1 MKTLTT
7 PISSPNI
14 TVMEPTWDGIAHL
27 PGNLGLLRVVC
38 GAYPN
43 AVISFV
49 GGASQIA
56 MLKDIAP
63 PDLIARVQFVAWAPG
78 ADADTL
84 PSNVLATRQK
94 LISLP
99 PQLTNQASLLVLC
112 SCTATVLTA
121 LCWMGLA
128 SKSVTML
135 HGNANELDGWRSR
148 NPFRSLFDLTGALKR
163 FCRQGGKV
171 TVLEDRICQQ
181 LGAQNPWLQKSLLV
195 IPHPLL
201 PEEARPNGDY
211 KRLNWP
217 IKIGF
222 AGLATI
228 AKGFPDFLELAWQIQ
243 SQHPGR
249 FEFHAFGKLPG
260 ESAGFDQS
268 SLATQAKHGLTRSEF
283 VAGLSSLHYLFVWHQ
298 DNYYS
303 NAASGV
309 VYDAINLGIPM
320 IARRCAQISEWTD
333 QGVDVANSF
342 DDLPSAIQ
350 ATSMIDIAQEAPHY
364 KAQCA
369 GLDQLRESL
378 SLPILSKIFV
388 QHFPL

>member
-1 MKTLTT
+1 
-7 PISSPNI
+7 
-14 TVMEPTWDGIAHL
+14 
-27 PGNLGLLRVVC
+27 
-38 GAYPN
+38 
-43 AVISFV
+43 
-49 GGASQIA
+49 
-56 MLKDIAP
+56 
-63 PDLIARVQFVAWAPG
+63 
-78 ADADTL
+78 
-84 PSNVLATRQK
+84 VLATRQK
-94 LISLP
+94 LLGLP
-99 PQLTNQASLLVLC
+99 TQLTKQANLLVLC

-128 SKSVTML
+128 DRSVTML

-148 NPFRSLFDLTGALKR
+148 NPFRSLFDLNGALKR

-171 TVLEDRICQQ
+171 TVLEERICLQ
-181 LGAQNPWLQKSLLV
+181 LGARNPWLKNCLLV

-201 PEEARPNGDY
+201 PEEARPNGAH
-211 KRLNWP
+211 KQLNWP

-228 AKGFPDFLELAWQIQ
+228 AKGFPDFLEFARQIQ
-243 SQHPGR
+243 SQHPGL

-268 SLATQAKHGLTRSEF
+268 PLATKAKDGLTRSEF
-283 VAGLSSLHYLFVWHQ
+283 VAGLNSLHYLFVWQQ

-320 IARRCAQISEWTD
+320 IARRCAQISEWAA

-342 DDLPSAIQ
+342 DDLPSAIK
-350 ATSMIDIAQEAPHY
+350 ATSGVDITQEAPHY
-364 KAQCA
+364 AAQCA
-369 GLDQLRESL
+369 GLDQLRDSL
-378 SLPILSKIFV
+378 SLSILSKIFV
-388 QHFPL
+388 QKFPL

>member
-1 MKTLTT
+1 
-7 PISSPNI
+7 
-14 TVMEPTWDGIAHL
+14 MEPTWDGIAHL

-38 GAYPN
+38 GAYPD

-63 PDLIARVQFVAWAPG
+63 SDLLAHVQFFPWAPG

-84 PSNVLATRQK
+84 PGNVLATRQK
-94 LISLP
+94 LLALP
-99 PQLTNQASLLVLC
+99 PQLTKQAGLIVLC

-128 SKSVTML
+128 SRSVTML

-171 TVLEDRICQQ
+171 AVLEDRICQQ
-181 LGAQNPWLQKSLLV
+181 LGGPNPWLQHKLLV

-201 PEEARPNGDY
+201 PEEARAHGDH
-211 KRLNWP
+211 KQLQWS

-228 AKGFPDFLELAWQIQ
+228 AKGFPDFLKFAHQIQ
-243 SQHPGR
+243 AQHPGR

-268 SLATQAKHGLTRSEF
+268 VLVTQAKDGLTRSEF
-283 VAGLSSLHYLFVWHQ
+283 VAGLNSLHYLFVWHQ

-320 IARRCAQISEWTD
+320 IARRCAQISEWAA
-333 QGVDVANSF
+333 QGVDVANTF
-342 DDLPSAIQ
+342 DDLPDAIN
-350 ATSMIDIAQEAPHY
+350 AIAHVDITQEAPHY
-364 KAQCA
+364 AAQCA
-369 GLDQLRESL
+369 GLDQLRDSL

-388 QHFPL
+388 KHFPL